1 MFVKSHERMLPAAI
15 EAQQKRIKDPA
26 RTKMV
31 RSDSGGL
38 VALMDGDDRRKEGT
52 TQIARQISLENKIA
66 KKNRAKE
73 IKNEKAMSLR
83 EDQKMNSYLEKIH
96 REHHSI
102 EQWQN
107 SHRKQQMLQNIKDSL
122 AMRERIDRE
131 KAEHLLTKEANLNK
145 L

>member
-52 TQIARQISLENKIA
+52 T
-66 KKNRAKE
+66 
-73 IKNEKAMSLR
+73 
-83 EDQKMNSYLEKIH
+83 
-96 REHHSI
+96 
-102 EQWQN
+102 
-107 SHRKQQMLQNIKDSL
+107 
-122 AMRERIDRE
+122 
-131 KAEHLLTKEANLNK
+131 
-145 L
+145 